1 MTTPLTI
8 IERAT
13 LAIGARGSGETLES
27 TIANDCFDML
37 NDMLDVW
44 SNNHLM
50 VPYTQEV
57 IHEIVAS
64 QEQYTIG
71 PGGMIGASVTGSIAA
86 NVLTVSALT
95 SGALSVGMTVTG
107 TGVSAGTVIT
117 ALGTALGGNGTNALG
132 TYYVNVSQT
141 VGSTTLTAT
150 AVRPVRVNSAF
161 VRVVTSTAGSLDYPL
176 AVLNVE
182 DFQDIGQKL
191 LSGPWPRAVYYQPS
205 LPVGVLNYWPSPTSG
220 EVHLF
225 CDALL
230 TRFQTLTDVITLAPG
245 YEMAMRWGLAELLMP
260 IFPVA
265 AGASM
270 EVRALVPQYAAQG
283 RGLIKRTNMNPQ
295 QTARFDPALNAGR
308 AKDAGWILTGGFYG

>member
-1 MTTPLTI
+1 
-8 IERAT
+8 
-13 LAIGARGSGETLES
+13 
-27 TIANDCFDML
+27 ML

-57 IHEIVAS
+57 IHEIVAA

-71 PGGMIGASVTGSIAA
+71 PGGMIGASFGGSIAA
-86 NVLTVSALT
+86 NVLTVSSLA
-95 SGALSVGMTVTG
+95 SGAISVGMTIAG
-107 TGVSAGTVIT
+107 NGAAAGTTIT
-117 ALGTALGGNGTNALG
+117 ALGTALGGNGTNAIG
-132 TYYVNVSQT
+132 TYYVNISQA
-141 VGSTTLTAT
+141 VGNGAMTAT
-150 AVRPVRVNSAF
+150 AVRPVRLNNAF
-161 VRVVTSTAGSLDYPL
+161 VRVVTSTSGSLDYPV
-176 AVLNVE
+176 AVLSVE
-182 DFQDIGQKL
+182 DFQDIGQKT

-205 LPVGVLNYWPSPTSG
+205 IPVGVLNYWPSPSSG
-220 EVHLF
+220 EMHLF

-230 TRFQTLTDVITLAPG
+230 TRFQTLTDVITIAPG

-283 RGLIKRTNMNPQ
+283 RGMIKRTNMNPQ
-295 QTARFDPALNAGR
+295 QTARFDPMLNTGR